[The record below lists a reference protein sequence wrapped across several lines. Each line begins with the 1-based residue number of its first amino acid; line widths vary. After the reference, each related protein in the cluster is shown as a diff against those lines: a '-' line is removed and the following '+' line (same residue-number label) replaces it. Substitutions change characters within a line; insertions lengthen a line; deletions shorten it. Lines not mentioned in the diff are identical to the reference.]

1 MSQPPTQPRARS
13 RRGFT
18 LVELMIVISVI
29 LILAGMM
36 LAIRPTNP
44 EGLANGQRMLAS
56 TLRSA
61 RAQAMANRAALPKP
75 AGLTLNWAPA
85 DFRYR
90 VLIKNDPA
98 DPDRHLREVMIAI
111 GVRGLG
117 ASTSAAK
124 YAWFSPDP
132 SIMLPPGIFFVPP
145 VANAAPASGFTNPA
159 VTMPQGVNLTG
170 SSSATR
176 LSRISALADPTG
188 LTAGTFD
195 QPNTTGSQAPM
206 MLYRPVFTPNF
217 AGTIVTFDQGS
228 TVKFHGRESGGK
240 EWFYVEFGADGT
252 SNHAGRVVLV
262 LAEGA
267 NTGGQVL
274 LTSPDKFAAIVLRRS
289 GDLSLTTDSSEF
301 ELTSVK

>member
-1 MSQPPTQPRARS
+1 MPPSPQSRPRA

-29 LILAGMM
+29 LILASMM
-36 LAIRPTNP
+36 LAIQPTNP

-75 AGLTLNWAPA
+75 AGLSLNWAPS

-90 VLIKNDPA
+90 VLIKNDPT
-98 DPDRHLREVMIAI
+98 DPDRHLREVVIAI

-117 ASTSAAK
+117 ASTTAAK

-132 SIMLPPGIFFVPP
+132 SIMLPPGVYFVPP
-145 VANAAPASGFTNPA
+145 VVDAAPATGFTNPA
-159 VTMPQGVNLTG
+159 VTMPAGVNLAGT
-170 SSSATR
+170 SSATR

-188 LTAGTFD
+188 LTAGTYD
-195 QPNTTGSQAPM
+195 QPSPTGSQAPM
-206 MLYRPVFTPNF
+206 MLYRPVFAPNIS
-217 AGTIVTFDQGS
+217 TTVVTFDNTSVHAAAQGA
-228 TVKFHGRESGGK
+228 KQ
-240 EWFYVEFGADGT
+240 WFYVELGADGT

-262 LAEGA
+262 VAEGA

-274 LTSPDKFAAIVLRRS
+274 LTSPDKFGAIVLRRS

>member
-1 MSQPPTQPRARS
+1 VSPSAPQSRPRG

-36 LAIRPTNP
+36 LAIQPTNP

-61 RAQAMANRAALPKP
+61 RAQAMANRAALPRP

-90 VLIKNDPA
+90 VLIKNDPT
-98 DPDRHLREVMIAI
+98 DPDRHLREVLIAI

-117 ASTSAAK
+117 ASTAAAK

-132 SIMLPPGIFFVPP
+132 SIMLPPGVFFVPP
-145 VANAAPASGFTNPA
+145 VANAAPATGFTNPA
-159 VTMPQGVNLTG
+159 VTMPAGVNLAGT
-170 SSSATR
+170 SSATR

-188 LTAGTFD
+188 ITAGTFD
-195 QPNTTGSQAPM
+195 QPNPTGSQAPM
-206 MLYRPVFTPNF
+206 MLYRPIFAPNIS
-217 AGTIVTFDQGS
+217 TTVVNFDNSVHTAAQ
-228 TVKFHGRESGGK
+228 GGK
-240 EWFYVEFGADGT
+240 QWYYVEFGADGT
-252 SNHAGRVVLV
+252 SNHAGRVVLMV
-262 LAEGA
+262 AEGA

>member
-1 MSQPPTQPRARS
+1 VSRPAAQPRA

-36 LAIRPTNP
+36 LAIQPTNP
-44 EGLANGQRMLAS
+44 EGLANGQRMLGS

-61 RAQAMANRAALPKP
+61 RAQAMANRAALPRP
-75 AGLTLNWAPA
+75 PGLTLNWAPA

-98 DPDRHLREVMIAI
+98 DPDRHLREVLIAI

-117 ASTSAAK
+117 SATSAAK
-124 YAWFSPDP
+124 YTWFSPDP
-132 SIMLPPGIFFVPP
+132 SVMLPPGIYFVPP
-145 VANAAPASGFTNPA
+145 VINAAPATGFTNPA
-159 VTMPQGVNLTG
+159 VTMPAGVNLTG
-170 SSSATR
+170 GTSANR
-176 LSRISALADPTG
+176 LSRISALEDPTG
-188 LTAGTFD
+188 LANATNER
-195 QPNTTGSQAPM
+195 PSPTGSQAPM
-206 MLYRPVFTPNF
+206 MRFRPIFAPNIS
-217 AGTIVTFDQGS
+217 TTVVNFDNAIHS
-228 TVKFHGRESGGK
+228 ASNGGK
-240 EWFYVEFGADGT
+240 EWYYVEFGADGT

-267 NTGGQVL
+267 NTGSQVL

>member
-1 MSQPPTQPRARS
+1 MSQPPTQPRARA

-90 VLIKNDPA
+90 VLIKNDPS
-98 DPDRHLREVMIAI
+98 DPDRHLREVLIAI

-117 ASTSAAK
+117 ASTTAAK

-132 SIMLPPGIFFVPP
+132 SIMLPPGVFFVPP
-145 VANAAPASGFTNPA
+145 VASAVPATGFTNPA
-159 VTMPQGVNLTG
+159 VTMPAGENLSGT
-170 SSSATR
+170 SSATR

-188 LTAGTFD
+188 LTSGTYEWHS
-195 QPNTTGSQAPM
+195 PTGTQAPM
-206 MLYRPVFTPNF
+206 MRYRPNIST
-217 AGTIVTFDQGS
+217 TIVTFDNS
-228 TVKFHGRESGGK
+228 VHTAANGGK

-267 NTGGQVL
+267 NTGNQVL

>member
-1 MSQPPTQPRARS
+1 MSAPSRQSRS
-13 RRGFT
+13 RGGFT
-18 LVELMIVISVI
+18 LVELMIVITVI
-29 LILAGMM
+29 LILASMI
-36 LAIRPTNP
+36 LVIRPTNP

-75 AGLTLNWAPA
+75 AGLSLSWAPA

-90 VLIKNDPA
+90 VLIKNDPT
-98 DPDRHLREVMIAI
+98 DPDRHLREVIIAI

-132 SIMLPPGIFFVPP
+132 SIMLPPGVYFVPP
-145 VANAAPASGFTNPA
+145 VVSAAPATGFTSPA
-159 VTMPQGVNLTG
+159 VVMPTESNLSGT
-170 SSSATR
+170 SSSTR
-176 LSRISALADPTG
+176 LSRISAVDDPTG
-188 LTAGTFD
+188 LTAGTYD
-195 QPNTTGSQAPM
+195 QPSPTGSQAPM
-206 MLYRPVFTPNF
+206 MLYRPVFAPNIS
-217 AGTIVTFDQGS
+217 TTVVTFDNTSVHSVANGAKQ
-228 TVKFHGRESGGK
+228 
-240 EWFYVEFGADGT
+240 WYYVEFGPDGT

-267 NTGGQVL
+267 NNGSQVIL
-274 LTSPDKFAAIVLRRS
+274 RSADKFAAIVLRRS
-289 GDLSLTTDSSEF
+289 GDLSLTTDTTEF

>member
-1 MSQPPTQPRARS
+1 VSPSSPRSPRRV

-29 LILAGMM
+29 LILAGMI
-36 LAIRPTNP
+36 LTIRPTSP

-56 TLRSA
+56 SLRSA
-61 RAQAMANRAALPKP
+61 RAQAMANRAAIPRP

-90 VLIKNDPA
+90 VLIKNDPT
-98 DPDRHLREVMIAI
+98 DPDRHLREVVLAI

-117 ASTSAAK
+117 AAAAAAK
-124 YAWFSPDP
+124 YTWFSPDP
-132 SIMLPPGIFFVPP
+132 SIMLPPGVYFVPP
-145 VANAAPASGFTNPA
+145 VANAVPATGFTNPA
-159 VTMPQGVNLTG
+159 VIMPTGTNLSGT
-170 SSSATR
+170 SSTTR

-188 LTAGTFD
+188 ITDGTYD
-195 QPNTTGSQAPM
+195 RPNPTGSQAPM
-206 MLYRPVFTPNF
+206 MLYRPIFAPNIST
-217 AGTIVTFDQGS
+217 TIVNFDN
-228 TVKFHGRESGGK
+228 TVHTAAQGGK
-240 EWFYVEFGADGT
+240 QWFYVEFGADGT

-262 LAEGA
+262 VAEGV

-289 GDLSLTTDSSEF
+289 GDLSLTTDTTEF

>member
-1 MSQPPTQPRARS
+1 VSLPALQPRA

-29 LILAGMM
+29 LILAGMI
-36 LAIRPTNP
+36 LTIQPTNP
-44 EGLANGQRMLAS
+44 EGLANGQRMLSS

-61 RAQAMANRAALPKP
+61 RAQAMANRAALPRP
-75 AGLTLNWAPA
+75 AGLTINWAPA

-90 VLIKNDPA
+90 VLIKNDPT
-98 DPDRHLREVMIAI
+98 DPDRHLREVIIAI

-117 ASTSAAK
+117 AAATAAK

-132 SIMLPPGIFFVPP
+132 SIMLPPGVFFVPS
-145 VANAAPASGFTNPA
+145 VANAAPATGFTNPA
-159 VTMPQGVNLTG
+159 VTMPPGVNLSGT
-170 SSSATR
+170 SSATR

-188 LTAGTFD
+188 LTAGTYD
-195 QPNTTGSQAPM
+195 QPSPTGSQSPM
-206 MLYRPVFTPNF
+206 MLYRPTFAPNIST
-217 AGTIVTFDQGS
+217 TIVNFDNAVHTAANGAKQ
-228 TVKFHGRESGGK
+228 
-240 EWFYVEFGADGT
+240 WYYVEFGADGT

-262 LAEGA
+262 LASGV
-267 NTGGQVL
+267 NSGSQVL

>member
-1 MSQPPTQPRARS
+1 MISPASHRPARS

-29 LILAGMM
+29 LILAGMI
-36 LAIRPTNP
+36 LAIQPTNP
-44 EGLANGQRMLAS
+44 EGLANGQRMLGS

-75 AGLTLNWAPA
+75 AGLNLNWAPA

-90 VLIKNDPA
+90 VLIKNDPT
-98 DPDRHLREVMIAI
+98 DPDRHLREVIIAI

-159 VTMPQGVNLTG
+159 VTMPTGVNLTG

-176 LSRISALADPTG
+176 LSRVSALADPTG

-206 MLYRPVFTPNF
+206 MLYRPTFAPNIS
-217 AGTIVTFDQGS
+217 TTVVTFDNS
-228 TVKFHGRESGGK
+228 VHTAANGGK
-240 EWFYVEFGADGT
+240 QWFYVELGADGT

-262 LAEGA
+262 VAEGT

>member
-1 MSQPPTQPRARS
+1 MSQPPTQPRARA

-90 VLIKNDPA
+90 VLIKNDPS
-98 DPDRHLREVMIAI
+98 DPDRHLREVLIAI

-117 ASTSAAK
+117 ASTTAAK
-124 YAWFSPDP
+124 YTWFSPDP
-132 SIMLPPGIFFVPP
+132 SIMLPPGVFFVPP
-145 VANAAPASGFTNPA
+145 VVSGVPATGFTNPA
-159 VTMPQGVNLTG
+159 VIMPAGENLSGT
-170 SSSATR
+170 SSASR

-188 LTAGTFD
+188 LTSGTYEWHSPAGT
-195 QPNTTGSQAPM
+195 QAPM
-206 MLYRPVFTPNF
+206 MRYRPTFAPNIST
-217 AGTIVTFDQGS
+217 TIVTFDNS
-228 TVKFHGRESGGK
+228 VHTAANGGK

-267 NTGGQVL
+267 NTGSQVL